1 MRRKIRRVDHLIR
14 MIAIIGGAL
23 FFIGGCEIIL
33 SLHLT
38 LFSCITFFG
47 GALLFIVCFLLDLLL
62 AD

>member
-1 MRRKIRRVDHLIR
+1 